1 VRVNLRRLRPADVV
15 ALAGALLL
23 AAALFAPWFEEAGGR
38 ENAWQALT
46 IAAVPAALTA
56 VAAMALAAAT
66 VTQRSPALPLAL
78 AVCTILLGLVTSVL
92 VVVFAATPPAA
103 ASGRCYGLW
112 LGLAGAVGVLVAA
125 SLSLRDERPFWGVPV
140 SR

>member
-1 VRVNLRRLRPADVV
+1 MRVNLRRLRPADVV

-66 VTQRSPALPLAL
+66 VTQR
-78 AVCTILLGLVTSVL
+78 
-92 VVVFAATPPAA
+92 
-103 ASGRCYGLW
+103 
-112 LGLAGAVGVLVAA
+112 
-125 SLSLRDERPFWGVPV
+125 
-140 SR
+140 